1 MPAQGGVIMRD
12 RATTS
17 TLPTD
22 GSAAAPDGSAASGA
36 RNARRPRNL
45 RWRVVDIVVASV
57 LAVAAGLV
65 FTLWGLPYEP
75 LSTGLQL
82 VLPGLQSLLGGVW
95 LFAGVLVG
103 IVVRKPGAAL
113 YGELVAATV
122 EALLGNYWGVT
133 AIESGLVQGLGAEI
147 VLALFLYRSY
157 RVPVVVL
164 AGAGAGIAGGLND
177 LVFSYPG
184 YAPAFSVT
192 YVAGSVVTGAVVA
205 GLGSWLI
212 VRALAATG
220 VLSGFAAGREF
231 RAARSSRRRPG
242 RA

>member
-1 MPAQGGVIMRD
+1 MRD

-17 TLPTD
+17 TRPPAGVPAEPRT
-22 GSAAAPDGSAASGA
+22 
-36 RNARRPRNL
+36 RRPRNL

-65 FTLWGLPYEP
+65 FTLWDLGYAPI
-75 LSTGLQL
+75 SAGLQV
-82 VLPGLQSLLGGVW
+82 VLPGLQSLVGGVW

-133 AIESGLVQGLGAEI
+133 TIESGLVQGLGAEL

-157 RVPVVVL
+157 RLPVVVL
-164 AGAGAGIAGGLND
+164 AGAVAGLALGFND
-177 LVFSYPG
+177 LVFSYAG
-184 YAPAFSVT
+184 YAVGFSVT
-192 YVAGSVVTGAVVA
+192 YVVGAVVSGAVIA
-205 GLGSWLI
+205 GLGSWLV

-220 VLSGFAAGREF
+220 VLSGFAAGREA
-231 RAARSSRRRPG
+231 RAARPSRRPAR